1 MRCLSDS
8 VRSTFHRCL
17 RDSSQGR
24 TNAICFDRI
33 PRREFAIE
41 TENFVKATIG
51 RGVSA
56 FDCFVNVR
64 RQAWFRSLDSIAK
77 TLSKLVVK
85 DSMQLRTA
93 KSVGIVQSGVFP
105 VSCRQT
111 SSLNGW
117 AWLKSL
123 DPITKTLSKLV
134 VKDSMQLRTAK
145 SVGIVQSGVI
155 PISYRQISWKENLN
169 VQSTSSIR
177 VSSAGTYNFWYLREE
192 PKHCSRKQQR
202 RLASSF

>member
-41 TENFVKATIG
+41 TENFVKATNG

-64 RQAWFRSLDSIAK
+64 RQAWFRSLDSIA
-77 TLSKLVVK
+77 
-85 DSMQLRTA
+85 
-93 KSVGIVQSGVFP
+93 
-105 VSCRQT
+105 
-111 SSLNGW
+111 
-117 AWLKSL
+117 
-123 DPITKTLSKLV
+123 KTLSKLV

-202 RLASSF
+202 RLASSFWGLKQSIKAEKTEMERVDKKYGYLAK